1 MGKKH
6 KCRMTP
12 DEIAIHDEAVRL
24 RRMTDRQLVEEFH
37 RSKDA
42 DTAST
47 PADGQQEETHSS
59 PVETL
64 LQGLSDGKC
73 KGIGGATAYRVSQFA
88 AQLGLI

>member
-1 MGKKH
+1 MAKKR

-12 DEIAIHDEAVRL
+12 EEIAIHDEAVRL
-24 RRMTDRQLVEEFH
+24 RRMSDKQLVEEFH

-42 DTAST
+42 DTASKPVDGSQGDNTAT
-47 PADGQQEETHSS
+47 PI
-59 PVETL
+59 ETL

-88 AQLGLI
+88 AELGLV

>member
-12 DEIAIHDEAVRL
+12 EEIAVHDEAIRL
-24 RRMTDRQLVEEFH
+24 RRMSDRQLVEEFH

-42 DTAST
+42 DRATT
-47 PADGQQEETHSS
+47 PADGQQGDKHRS

-88 AQLGLI
+88 AELGLI